1 MKIAKKV
8 LAVVMA
14 LAMIAGLSAMAFAA
28 SDAQLVLKASEVNED
43 GQVVVTAIVKN
54 AIGLESLGF
63 TVTYD
68 ANVLTYSY
76 DEEGA
81 DGAQVGGTKSNSFT
95 YENNADVAGTL
106 QAAFY
111 FKTSLT
117 DKATFD
123 NDAKKKGSVDINAT
137 EFQAIN
143 FVFDVV
149 EGANANTDISV
160 KIDNASGIAAADI
173 KAKGATV
180 VLAEEKETDKT
191 PVDPTPVTPSEESST
206 AANPGTGNEP
216 TGDNMALAAAAGVA
230 LLAGAAFIVSKKR
243 K

>member
-28 SDAQLVLKASEVNED
+28 EDAQLVLTASEVDED
-43 GQVVVTAIVKN
+43 GYVTVTAVVKN
-54 AIGLESLGF
+54 AIGLQSLGF
-63 TVTYD
+63 TVNYD
-68 ANVLTYSY
+68 ANVLTFEW

-81 DGAQVGGTKSNSFT
+81 DAAQVADTKSNSFS
-95 YENNADVAGTL
+95 YENNSEEAGTL
-106 QAAFY
+106 MAAFY

-123 NDAKKKGSVDINAT
+123 GDAKKKGSVDINAT
-137 EFQAIN
+137 AFEAIN
-143 FVFDVV
+143 FVFSVA
-149 EGANANTDISV
+149 EGADANTAV
-160 KIDNASGIAAADI
+160 TVTIDNVSGVSAESIS
-173 KAKGATV
+173 AKGTTV
-180 VLAEEKETDKT
+180 VLVEENEEDKT
-191 PVDPTPVTPSEESST
+191 PVDPTPSEEST
-206 AANPGTGNEP
+206 KAPNPDTGDQN